1 MHGRIS
7 LACRLLQSSLKTDI
21 PGAVRHQNKDC
32 GSPQNSFNSRF
43 LSTFRVLI
51 KSKIKSPRNHSNF
64 HNAATD
70 FYPFKHSFHSFY
82 SFLWR
87 KGWFRGFDFWSFL
100 ATKQYFAF
108 RNDHFQFR
116 ENCKLLELTASLIH
130 LHFQISDFPRGSTS
144 DFSWLVECFKFWSY
158 RMFLVLWDA
167 KKEKKALTD
176 CVSFVCPFDV
186 KKN

>member
-1 MHGRIS
+1 M
-7 LACRLLQSSLKTDI
+7 Q
-21 PGAVRHQNKDC
+21 Q
-32 GSPQNSFNSRF
+32 Q
-43 LSTFRVLI
+43 TFIHL
-51 KSKIKSPRNHSNF
+51 
-64 HNAATD
+64 
-70 FYPFKHSFHSFY
+70 KHSFHSFY

-87 KGWFRGFDFWSFL
+87 KGWFGEFDFWSFL

-108 RNDHFQFR
+108 RNDHFQYR

-167 KKEKKALTD
+167 KKEKMKRGILIKTEHLLAGQQFLQINQN
-176 CVSFVCPFDV
+176 SRNIFHPL
-186 KKN
+186 KPLIHH